1 MATLNLNNEK
11 IDKLYIG
18 GQLICGGNDGYATG
32 DIVPVNNIKEVYKLS
47 NLKTEKWSFQADS
60 RSIKCITA
68 DKDGNVYVGSDWE
81 GKIIKL
87 DKDGQKIWETTGFGS
102 VSVHSIEVDKEGNVF
117 SEIKGS
123 LKKIS
128 NDGREIKELAQFN
141 NSVDKIIID
150 DDGYI
155 YVTSYNSLIK
165 LDKDGKSIWTHQ
177 IPGFIRDAYLSDDG
191 NIYIAFPGEIRAIN
205 TAYGR
210 HVKSYFGSMDV
221 EIWAV
226 ATDADYIYF
235 CDNDNSISKVNKN
248 ENISWRKTY
257 SARPYKIG
265 VDERGHVFVGTH
277 DALLEYSPQGEEIRK
292 YLPGSRITDFKLDND
307 GNIYTKKQ
315 HKFACKLSSTRELV
329 GYEILKDKGDK

>member
-248 ENISWRKTY
+248 EKISWRKTY

>member
-32 DIVPVNNIKEVYKLS
+32 DIVPADGLKEVYKLS
-47 NLKTEKWSFQADS
+47 DLKTERWSFQADT

-68 DKDGNVYVGSDWE
+68 DKDGNVYVGGDKE

-102 VSVHSIEVDKEGNVF
+102 FLIHSIEVDKEGNVF
-117 SEIKGS
+117 CEIGNS

-128 NDGREIKELAQFN
+128 KDGTEIKDLAQFN

-150 DDGYI
+150 GDGYI
-155 YVTSYNSLIK
+155 YVTSYNQLIK
-165 LDKDGKSIWTHQ
+165 LDKDGKSIWTHG
-177 IPGFIRDAYLSDDG
+177 ITGTIRDAYLSDDG

-205 TAYGR
+205 TAYGQN
-210 HVKSYFGSMDV
+210 VKNLFGSMDV

-226 ATDADYIYF
+226 ATDADYVYF
-235 CDNDNSISKVNKN
+235 CDNDNSVSKFTKN
-248 ENISWRKTY
+248 GDILWRKTY

-277 DALLEYSPQGEEIRK
+277 DALIEYSPQGEELRK
-292 YLPGSRITDFKLDND
+292 YLPGSRITDLKLDND

>member
-32 DIVPVNNIKEVYKLS
+32 DIVPANDIKEVYKLS
-47 NLKTEKWSFQADS
+47 ELKTERWSFQADT

-68 DKDGNVYVGSDWE
+68 DKDGNVYVGGDME

-87 DKDGQKIWETTGFGS
+87 DKEGQKIWETTGFGS
-102 VSVHSIEVDKEGNVF
+102 FSINSIEVDKAGNVF
-117 SEIKGS
+117 CEIKNS

-128 NDGREIKELAQFN
+128 NDGREIKDLAQFN
-141 NSVDKIIID
+141 SGVNKIIID

-155 YVTSYNSLIK
+155 YITSFNRLIK
-165 LDKDGKSIWTHQ
+165 LDKDGKSIWTHE
-177 IPGFIRDAYLSDDG
+177 ITGTIRDAYLSDDG

-205 TAYGR
+205 MAYGQN
-210 HVKSYFGSMDV
+210 VKSYFGSMDV
-221 EIWAV
+221 EIWSV
-226 ATDADYIYF
+226 ATDTNYVYF
-235 CDNDNSISKVNKN
+235 CDNDNLISKVDKN
-248 ENISWRKTY
+248 GHISWSKTY
-257 SARPYKIG
+257 SSRLYKIRI
-265 VDERGHVFVGTH
+265 DERGHVFVGAH
-277 DALLEYSPQGEEIRK
+277 DTLIEYSPQGEELRK
-292 YLPGSRITDFKLDND
+292 YLPGSRITDLKLDND

-315 HKFACKLSSTRELV
+315 HKFACKLSSTRDLV